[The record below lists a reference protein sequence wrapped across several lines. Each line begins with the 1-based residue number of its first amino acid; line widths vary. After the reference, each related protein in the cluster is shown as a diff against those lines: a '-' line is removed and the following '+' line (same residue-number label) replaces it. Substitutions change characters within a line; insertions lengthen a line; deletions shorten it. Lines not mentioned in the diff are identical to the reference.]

1 MKKRS
6 VNKLIFYIVS
16 AEAVGFLS
24 AVFSGGFNDF
34 YLSREKPPLLPP
46 AWVFPLVWII
56 LYAVMGFSAGLIQ
69 NSDSEGYEKK
79 QALRL
84 YWIQLF
90 VNFLWSIFFF
100 RFEALT
106 MASVTVIILFILI
119 LMMIYLFRKIIPL
132 SGNINIPYLVWTA
145 FATYLTIYISIQN

>member
-1 MKKRS
+1 MNTGSDNVNSGIRYNIIVYFGSDIYMKKRS

-90 VNFLWSIFFF
+90 VNFFLG
-100 RFEALT
+100 
-106 MASVTVIILFILI
+106 LFL
-119 LMMIYLFRKIIPL
+119 
-132 SGNINIPYLVWTA
+132 
-145 FATYLTIYISIQN
+145 